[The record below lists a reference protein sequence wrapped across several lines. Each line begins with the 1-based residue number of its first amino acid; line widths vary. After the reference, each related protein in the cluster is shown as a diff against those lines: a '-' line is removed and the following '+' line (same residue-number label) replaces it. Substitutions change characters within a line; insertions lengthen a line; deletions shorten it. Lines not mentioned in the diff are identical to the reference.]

1 MLSLTGRNGQEIQST
16 LAKQLALYV
25 VIYSPIQMAADL
37 PEHYAQ
43 HMDAFRFI
51 EDVPTDWDR
60 TLVPNGEVGDYATI
74 VRKDRNS
81 DDWYLGSV
89 TDENARTLEVKLDF
103 LEPGRRYEAQVY
115 RDGDGADWHGD
126 ARFRF
131 VRETHT
137 VVAGDSLTLQARAG
151 RRRGDPVWRSDPRGD
166 GGDVQPEP
174 ADRTPAIG
182 PRHDLLRHRR
192 RLLEPERWGIRGS
205 STAWR
210 SANARPTPIPARNWP
225 GKRHRAA

>member
-1 MLSLTGRNGQEIQST
+1 MEYNAWGDPPNPPGHEASLVFTRMLAGPMDFTPGVLSLTGKNGQEIQST

-43 HMDAFRFI
+43 HMDAFKFI
-51 EDVPTDWDR
+51 EDVPTDWEFTR
-60 TLVPNGEVGDYATI
+60 VPNGEVGEYATI

-89 TDENARTLEVKLDF
+89 TDENPRTLQVKLDF
-103 LEPGRRYEAQVY
+103 LAPGRQYEAQIY

-131 VRETHT
+131 ARETRLVT
-137 VVAGDSLTLQARAG
+137 AADSLALKLA
-151 RRRGDPVWRSDPRGD
+151 P
-166 GGDVQPEP
+166 GGGE
-174 ADRTPAIG
+174 AIRFKAL
-182 PRHDLLRHRR
+182 P
-192 RLLEPERWGIRGS
+192 
-205 STAWR
+205 
-210 SANARPTPIPARNWP
+210 N
-225 GKRHRAA
+225 